1 MARQS
6 AVRGGTGT
14 NWLTDP
20 DIPFSRNIILHLLL
34 AVFVVF
40 WIVMA
45 ISPTDRIQWLME
57 NLLVVAAFFTLLFTY
72 KAFRFSNLSYLLI
85 FLFLCAHTF
94 AAHYTYQNTPVDQWL
109 KASFQLQ
116 RSYFDRVVHFLFGL
130 LLTYPLRELLTRA
143 AGLRNFWSYGIPV
156 MTMLGCSALFE
167 NVEMGAALVAGQA
180 GADYVGLQGDV
191 FDTQKDMSLG
201 FTGALLSMITLA
213 IILRK
218 TKHTAPSH
226 S

>member
-14 NWLTDP
+14 NWLMDP
-20 DIPFSRNIILHLLL
+20 ELPFSRNIILQLLL

-57 NLLVVAAFFTLLFTY
+57 NVLVVAAFFTLLFTY

-85 FLFLCAHTF
+85 FLFLCVHVF

-109 KASFQLQ
+109 KASFHLQ
-116 RSYFDRVVHFLFGL
+116 RSYLDRVVHFLFGL
-130 LLTYPLRELLTRA
+130 CLAYCLRELLIRA
-143 AGLRNFWSYGIPV
+143 AGLRNFWSYGILV
-156 MTMLGCSALFE
+156 MSMLGFSALFE
-167 NVEMGAALVAGQA
+167 IVEMGAASVAGQA
-180 GADYVGLQGDV
+180 GADYLGLQGDV
-191 FDTQKDMSLG
+191 FDTQKDMLMG
-201 FTGALLSMITLA
+201 LVGAIISMGTLA
-213 IILRK
+213 IILHK
-218 TKHTAPSH
+218 TRHAKPS

>member
-1 MARQS
+1 MARQT

-14 NWLTDP
+14 HWLLDP
-20 DIPFSRNIILHLLL
+20 DIPFSRNIILQLLL
-34 AVFVVF
+34 AVFVVY

-45 ISPTDRIQWLME
+45 ISPTDRTQWLME
-57 NLLVVAAFFTLLFTY
+57 NVLVVAAFFTLLFTY

-85 FLFLCAHTF
+85 FLFLCVHVF

-109 KASFQLQ
+109 KASFHLQ

-130 LLTYPLRELLTRA
+130 WLTYCLRELFIRA

-156 MTMLGCSALFE
+156 MTMLGFSALFE
-167 NVEMGAALVAGQA
+167 IVEMGAASTAGQA
-180 GADYVGLQGDV
+180 GADYLGLQGDV
-191 FDTQKDMSLG
+191 FDTQKDMLMG
-201 FTGALLSMITLA
+201 FVGALISMGALA